1 LTLTSHAC
9 AQQVVAGNAVAGEWV
24 GLESVPWLAYRTVD
38 VSALCADRFGNTGAT
53 GKAVVSVDHFLTM
66 SSWLATPDSKK
77 RFELSD
83 PVVTGSPIR
92 TAQVRHRPSLARVR
106 KSRRLESTTQGVR
119 KIGS

>member
-1 LTLTSHAC
+1 MTLTSHAC